1 MSNALAVY
9 SKINDPI
16 AAAKQMALA
25 CCRVCG
31 GKTEEEGF
39 VIALTCQIEA
49 ITPVEFN
56 RKYHMI
62 QGKPSTRADWM
73 LAEFNLQGGDHEIV
87 ELTPE
92 RCAMKF
98 TWKNRTIEAEFTWEQ
113 AQQSRWPWKN
123 PNDHS
128 EGLKDNWSTP
138 VDRENMLFVRLV
150 TSRLRKIAPQL
161 FSGVYAPEELQDEI
175 NGESKIIDMKPAAP
189 AVDVRAEMA
198 KRAAQAEPTKQED
211 AVIDA
216 DYQVVETKQ
225 EVPFDIPPDA
235 KGSITSGQAS
245 RLVGLFSD
253 LGLSDANI
261 KDAYAKRGVD
271 AMESLSK
278 NQADEMIQKLEA
290 VKAQRGKR

>member
-87 ELTPE
+87 ELSPD

-98 TWKNRTIEAEFTWEQ
+98 TWKNRTVEAEFTWEQ

-161 FSGVYAPEELQDEI
+161 FSGVYAPEELQDEVA
-175 NGESKIIDMKPAAP
+175 ESKIIDVKPQAP

-198 KRAAQAEPTKQED
+198 KRAAAQVEQPKQDD

-216 DYQVVETKQ
+216 DYQVVDSKE
-225 EVPFDIPPDA
+225 EPPFDMPADA

-245 RLVGLFSD
+245 RLVGLFSA
-253 LGLSDANI
+253 LSLSDANI
-261 KDAYAKRGVD
+261 ADAYSKRG
-271 AMESLSK
+271 ASKMEELSRD
-278 NQADEMIQKLEA
+278 QADEMIQKLEA

>member
-87 ELTPE
+87 ELSPD

-98 TWKNRTIEAEFTWEQ
+98 TWKNRTIEADFTWQQ
-113 AQQSRWPWKN
+113 AQESRWPWKN

-175 NGESKIIDMKPAAP
+175 SGESKIIDVKPAAP

-198 KRAAQAEPTKQED
+198 KRAAQVESSKQED

-225 EVPFDIPPDA
+225 EVPFDAPPDS

-245 RLVGLFSD
+245 RLVGLFGD

-271 AMESLSK
+271 AMTALSK